1 MDTKDLYAPYAS
13 EHTRVFNERIS
24 KDPVYPFAGVRIPVL
39 RRLAKEAAPDEI
51 MIRYHEDVILKGLAI
66 ISSRIP
72 FTDKLKA
79 IDDLIPY
86 MTAWDHTDVIAS
98 SLKPGKGE
106 KDEALDYFLTLLK
119 DERVFPR
126 RLAIVYLMSHRKDYE
141 DQDML
146 LSSITDADSNEY
158 YISMAVAW
166 AFSFFI
172 IDDPSAR
179 SFLPLLSE
187 ATRKRAE
194 QKLRDSH
201 RTKR

>member
-51 MIRYHEDVILKGLAI
+51 TIRYHEDVILKGLAI

-72 FTDKLKA
+72 FPDKLKA

-98 SLKPGKGE
+98 SLNPGK
-106 KDEALDYFLTLLK
+106 KDREEAERYFLSLLK
-119 DERVFPR
+119 
-126 RLAIVYLMSHRKDYE
+126 KDYE
-141 DQDML
+141 RERL
-146 LSSITDADSNEY
+146 LEAICAADSDEY
-158 YISMAVAW
+158 YVSMAVAW
-166 AFSFFI
+166 ALSFFY
-172 IDDPSAR
+172 IDDRESAEPW
-179 SFLPLLSE
+179 FVKVSE
-187 ATRKRAE
+187 ATRRRAW
-194 QKLRDSH
+194 QKVRDSR
-201 RTKR
+201 RT

>member
-72 FTDKLKA
+72 FPDKLKA

-98 SLKPGKGE
+98 SLKPGK
-106 KDEALDYFLTLLK
+106 KDREEAERYFLSLLK
-119 DERVFPR
+119 DKRTFAR
-126 RLAIVYLMSHRKDYE
+126 RLGIVFLMSRRKDYE
-141 DQDML
+141 RERL
-146 LSSITDADSNEY
+146 LEAICAADSDEY
-158 YISMAVAW
+158 YVSMAVAW
-166 AFSFFI
+166 ALSFFY
-172 IDDPSAR
+172 IDDRESAEPW
-179 SFLPLLSE
+179 FVKVSE
-187 ATRKRAE
+187 ATRRRAW
-194 QKLRDSH
+194 QKVRDSR
-201 RTKR
+201 RT